1 MGTTTIQTK
10 PCPECGRAA
19 QELSVPDDAALRY
32 YNGATIQSAFPML
45 SADERELLISG
56 LHSECWE
63 RLMALYDE
71 ELVGEET

>member
-1 MGTTTIQTK
+1 
-10 PCPECGRAA
+10 
-19 QELSVPDDAALRY
+19 VPDDAALRY